1 MRIERQF
8 VFWTSALLVFIGV
21 LLLLRH
27 ILLPFVVGA
36 ALAYLLDPLANLLIR
51 RGINRLVAALL
62 IIALFVIVFAG
73 ILVVIAPVLVDQLAA
88 LIGKLPGY
96 LERLQALVA
105 DPSHSWLIKIMG
117 GTSGG
122 NQGSLGVLMNKL
134 VGYLTD
140 MLSTLWTKGEALL
153 SLLSLFVITPVVT
166 FYLLVDWDR
175 VVSSLDSLVPLPQ
188 RQTVHELMAEI
199 NKALSGYVRGQLLV
213 CAILGVYY
221 AIGLTLA
228 GLSFGLLI
236 GVVSGFLTFIPYV
249 GSLTALVVS
258 FAVAVAQFYPDWTRI
273 LIVARRGSRGPIPGR
288 QRAVAETRRRQRG
301 IASGLADLCVAGLR
315 LLLRLCRPAAGRA
328 ARRGDR
334 RADAVCRRALS
345 LERLL
350 YRKRADLSAMSQ
362 RPRQLALALD
372 HAESYAR
379 EDFLVGPCNEG
390 PFQLI
395 CSWPDWPAN
404 ALALVGPE
412 GSGKTHLAMIWAAM
426 AGARIVSARG
436 LA

>member
-62 IIALFVIVFAG
+62 ILALFVIVFTG

-117 GTSGG
+117 GASGG

-140 MLSTLWTKGEALL
+140 VLSTLWTKGEALL
-153 SLLSLFVITPVVT
+153 SLLSLFVVTPVVA

-175 VVSSLDSLVPLPQ
+175 VVSSLDSLIPLPQ
-188 RQTVHELMAEI
+188 RQTVYELVGEI
-199 NKALSGYVRGQLLV
+199 NKALSGYIRGQLLV

-273 LIVARRGSRGPIPGR
+273 LIVLGVVLVGQFLEGNVLSPKLVGGS
-288 QRAVAETRRRQRG
+288 V
-301 IASGLADLCVAGLR
+301 GLHPVWLIFALLACGYFFGFVG
-315 LLLRLCRPAAGRA
+315 LLLAVPLAAAIGVLTRFA
-328 ARRGDR
+328 IAR
-334 RADAVCRRALS
+334 
-345 LERLL
+345 
-350 YRKRADLSAMSQ
+350 YRSSAF
-362 RPRQLALALD
+362 
-372 HAESYAR
+372 YTGN
-379 EDFLVGPCNEG
+379 GP
-390 PFQLI
+390 
-395 CSWPDWPAN
+395 
-404 ALALVGPE
+404 
-412 GSGKTHLAMIWAAM
+412 T
-426 AGARIVSARG
+426 
-436 LA
+436 

>member
-1 MRIERQF
+1 
-8 VFWTSALLVFIGV
+8 VFWTSALLIFIGV

-36 ALAYLLDPLANLLIR
+36 ALAYLLDPVVNLLIR
-51 RGINRLVAALL
+51 RGMNRLVAALL
-62 IIALFVIVFAG
+62 ILALFVIVFAG

-134 VGYLTD
+134 VGYVTD
-140 MLSTLWTKGEALL
+140 VLSTLWTKGEALL

-175 VVSSLDSLVPLPQ
+175 VVSSLDSLIPLPQ
-188 RQTVHELMAEI
+188 RQTVYELVGEI

-236 GVVSGFLTFIPYV
+236 GVVVRLSDLHTLCGIADGSGR
-249 GSLTALVVS
+249 LV
-258 FAVAVAQFYPDWTRI
+258 
-273 LIVARRGSRGPIPGR
+273 RRGGGAI
-288 QRAVAETRRRQRG
+288 
-301 IASGLADLCVAGLR
+301 
-315 LLLRLCRPAAGRA
+315 
-328 ARRGDR
+328 
-334 RADAVCRRALS
+334 LS
-345 LERLL
+345 
-350 YRKRADLSAMSQ
+350 
-362 RPRQLALALD
+362 
-372 HAESYAR
+372 
-379 EDFLVGPCNEG
+379 
-390 PFQLI
+390 
-395 CSWPDWPAN
+395 
-404 ALALVGPE
+404 
-412 GSGKTHLAMIWAAM
+412 
-426 AGARIVSARG
+426 
-436 LA
+436 

>member
-36 ALAYLLDPLANLLIR
+36 ALAYLLDPVVNLLIR
-51 RGINRLVAALL
+51 RGMNRLVAALL
-62 IIALFVIVFAG
+62 ILALFVIVFTG

-134 VGYLTD
+134 VGYVTD
-140 MLSTLWTKGEALL
+140 VLSTLWTKGEALL

-175 VVSSLDSLVPLPQ
+175 VVSSLDSLIPLPR
-188 RQTVHELMAEI
+188 RQTVYELVGEI

-258 FAVAVAQFYPDWTRI
+258 FGVAVAQFYPDWTRI
-273 LIVARRGSRGPIPGR
+273 LIVLGVVLVGQFMEGNVLSPKLVGGS
-288 QRAVAETRRRQRG
+288 V
-301 IASGLADLCVAGLR
+301 GLHPVWLIFALLACGYFFGFVG
-315 LLLRLCRPAAGRA
+315 LLLAVPLAAAIGVLTRFA
-328 ARRGDR
+328 IAR
-334 RADAVCRRALS
+334 
-345 LERLL
+345 
-350 YRKRADLSAMSQ
+350 YRSSAF
-362 RPRQLALALD
+362 
-372 HAESYAR
+372 YTGN
-379 EDFLVGPCNEG
+379 GP
-390 PFQLI
+390 
-395 CSWPDWPAN
+395 
-404 ALALVGPE
+404 
-412 GSGKTHLAMIWAAM
+412 T
-426 AGARIVSARG
+426 
-436 LA
+436 